1 MVDENKIYTSGIKPE
16 EIPTNY
22 SYNSKTEYKYKKS
35 CWISKKINVGNYE
48 NTDLGLSFEMK
59 ADDLADIDKA
69 ITEFKTQAEAELA
82 QKEKELKEGA
92 GLHG

>member
-1 MVDENKIYTSGIKPE
+1 MSEEN
-16 EIPTNY
+16 
-22 SYNSKTEYKYKKS
+22 KTEYKYKKS

-69 ITEFKTQAEAELA
+69 ITEFKTQAEAELN
-82 QKEKELKEGA
+82 QKEKEIKEESEING
-92 GLHG
+92 